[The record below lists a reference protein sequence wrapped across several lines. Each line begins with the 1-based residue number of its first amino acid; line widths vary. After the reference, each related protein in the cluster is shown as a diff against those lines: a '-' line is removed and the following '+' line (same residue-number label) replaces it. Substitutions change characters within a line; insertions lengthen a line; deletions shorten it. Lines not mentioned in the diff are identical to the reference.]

1 MIPLPEISVN
11 EIEVFFVEQKISEQH
26 FLIIFM
32 AFYQRVD
39 GQLSAYAVWA
49 LITFIRNFGA
59 ESTSLP
65 LAQLT
70 KATGIQTKKLRVVL
84 NELEQHGILK
94 IDFPETGKRARVRHL
109 QLNLAYISDDLIMSV
124 YSLDNIIK
132 RMSRKFPLLKFIE
145 LLFMKSAEIKISN
158 LPKKTETD
166 CNLDYRSYLVLLRLI
181 YGADSFGIVV
191 GCGIGE
197 IERATGLNKQSI
209 YRAIQQLKQFGFIR
223 CQANGAIRNSFI
235 QTESPIYALN
245 LSHKFWGDAA
255 IYGKFYILK
264 YPQPHVFEVQ
274 KVASIFTMLNP
285 KSDLLSNTKSE
296 DSDVGLKVLNCKNY
310 YLLHDPLC
318 WMKPFIL
325 RSRDA
330 VGYAN
335 YVLLQQQEIMKLYDH
350 YVELKRLHPENPLS
364 ATFYLKPHENILK
377 DEAVLGHLA
386 SIQHTKLSGM
396 NNRLG
401 LFQSLLEQWCCQIY
415 SQNKSLFKM
424 LKEASPVVIDD
435 ESFERLGCTDFL
447 YPYSLQAT
455 QVKTIKEDMTLKN
468 ESDKIESM
476 ITFKL
481 NAEQSRIHQFLM
493 ALMDLIAYNQI
504 YFFQQCMRK
513 HSDIDQKLSA
523 TKSSLGRV
531 LVNATEIVTPFRILP
546 RSFIQN
552 TYSCCFVPD
561 QHAEANR
568 YFLSELAFQEPFQDG
583 TRFDFPTQQ
592 ITETSPTLA
601 ELKDYGLLHHHCLS
615 LFE

>member
-1 MIPLPEISVN
+1 MQVN
-11 EIEVFFVEQKISEQH
+11 EVEVFVVEQKISEQH
-26 FLIIFM
+26 FLTLFM

-39 GQLSAYAVWA
+39 GQLSAYAFWA
-49 LITFIRNFGA
+49 LITFIRNFGVG
-59 ESTSLP
+59 STSLP
-65 LAQLT
+65 LGELS
-70 KATGIQTKKLRVVL
+70 KVIGIQVKKLRGVL
-84 NELEQHGILK
+84 NELEQQGILK
-94 IDFPETGKRARVRHL
+94 IDFPETGQRSRVRHL
-109 QLNLAYISDDLIMSV
+109 KLNLTYIR
-124 YSLDNIIK
+124 LDSATSIEWLENSNK
-132 RMSRKFPLLKFIE
+132 RMVRQIPLLKLIQTLFI
-145 LLFMKSAEIKISN
+145 KSDGISISNSPIKI
-158 LPKKTETD
+158 EID
-166 CNLDYRSYLVLLRLI
+166 CYLDYRSYLVLLRLL
-181 YGADSFGIVV
+181 YSADSFGIVI

-197 IERATGLNKQSI
+197 IEQATGLKKQSI
-209 YRAIQQLKQFGFIR
+209 YRAIQQLKEMGFIR
-223 CQANGAIRNSFI
+223 SQADGAIRNSFI

-245 LSHKFWGDAA
+245 LSHQFWEDAA

-274 KVASIFTMLNP
+274 KVASIFT
-285 KSDLLSNTKSE
+285 LLDQKTGLFLTNE
-296 DSDVGLKVLNCKNY
+296 NENLEVGFKLLKHIDHYLMRDPVCWMQP
-310 YLLHDPLC
+310 LLHE
-318 WMKPFIL
+318 KNNHFN
-325 RSRDA
+325 A
-330 VGYAN
+330 VQSAE
-335 YVLLQQQEIMKLYDH
+335 VMKLFDH
-350 YVELKRLHPENPLS
+350 YLELKKLHPENPLS
-364 ATFYLKPHENILK
+364 AAFYLKPHENILK
-377 DEAVLGHLA
+377 DGVALDSVECTQP
-386 SIQHTKLSGM
+386 IKLSGM
-396 NNRLG
+396 LNRLG

-424 LKEASPVVIDD
+424 LRDANPVVIDE

-455 QVKTIKEDMTLKN
+455 QINRIGEDLTQKN
-468 ESDKIESM
+468 ESDKNKSV
-476 ITFKL
+476 TFRLKV
-481 NAEQSRIHQFLM
+481 EQSRVHQFLM

-504 YFFQQCMRK
+504 YFFQQCMRR

-531 LVNATEIVTPFRILP
+531 LVNSTEIVTPFRILP

-561 QHAEANR
+561 QHAETNR

>member
-1 MIPLPEISVN
+1 MSI
-11 EIEVFFVEQKISEQH
+11 QDSEQR
-26 FLIIFM
+26 FLALFM
-32 AFYQRVD
+32 AFYQRVE
-39 GQLSAYAVWA
+39 GQISAYAFWA
-49 LITFIRNFGA
+49 LITFIRNFGVG
-59 ESTSLP
+59 STSLP
-65 LAQLT
+65 LGELS
-70 KATGIQTKKLRVVL
+70 KVIGIQVKKLRGVL
-84 NELEQHGILK
+84 NELEQQEILK
-94 IDFPETGKRARVRHL
+94 IDFPETGKRSRVRHL
-109 QLNLAYISDDLIMSV
+109 QLNLTYIR
-124 YSLDNIIK
+124 LDSATSIEWLENSNK
-132 RMSRKFPLLKFIE
+132 RMVRQIPLLKLIQT
-145 LLFMKSAEIKISN
+145 LLIKSDGISINN
-158 LPKKTETD
+158 LPKKIEID
-166 CNLDYRSYLVLLRLI
+166 CYLDYRSYLVLLRLL
-181 YGADSFGIVV
+181 YGADSFGVV
-191 GCGIGE
+191 IGCGIGE
-197 IERATGLNKQSI
+197 IERATGLSKQSI
-209 YRAIQQLKQFGFIR
+209 YRAIQQLKKNGFIR
-223 CQANGAIRNSFI
+223 CQADGAIRNSFI

-245 LSHKFWGDAA
+245 LSHRFWGDAA

-264 YPQPHVFEVQ
+264 YPQPHAFEVQ
-274 KVASIFTMLNP
+274 KVASIFTVLDQ
-285 KSDLLSNTKSE
+285 KSDLLLNDGKDNSKT
-296 DSDVGLKVLNCKNY
+296 GLEVLKYKNN

-318 WMKPFIL
+318 WMKPIL
-325 RSRDA
+325 YKKNNDFDVIQRA
-330 VGYAN
+330 EV
-335 YVLLQQQEIMKLYDH
+335 MKFFDH
-350 YVELKRLHPENPLS
+350 YLELKQLRPENPLS
-364 ATFYLKPHENILK
+364 TTFNLKPHENILK
-377 DEAVLGHLA
+377 DEAVLDHLA

-415 SQNKSLFKM
+415 CQNKSLFKM
-424 LKEASPVVIDD
+424 LKEANPVVIDD

-455 QVKTIKEDMTLKN
+455 QIKTIKEDMTLKN

-523 TKSSLGRV
+523 TKSSLGRA

-568 YFLSELAFQEPFQDG
+568 YVLSELAFQEPFQDG
-583 TRFDFPTQQ
+583 ARFDFPTQQ
-592 ITETSPTLA
+592 ITDISPTLA
-601 ELKDYGLLHHHCLS
+601 ELKNYGLLHQHCLS

>member
-1 MIPLPEISVN
+1 MSI
-11 EIEVFFVEQKISEQH
+11 QDSEQR
-26 FLIIFM
+26 FLALFM
-32 AFYQRVD
+32 AFYQRVE
-39 GQLSAYAVWA
+39 GQISAYAFWA
-49 LITFIRNFGA
+49 LITFIRNFGVG
-59 ESTSLP
+59 STSLP
-65 LAQLT
+65 LGELS
-70 KATGIQTKKLRVVL
+70 KVIGIQVKKLRGVL
-84 NELEQHGILK
+84 NELEQQEILK
-94 IDFPETGKRARVRHL
+94 IDFPETGKRSRVRHL
-109 QLNLAYISDDLIMSV
+109 QLNLTYIR
-124 YSLDNIIK
+124 LDSATSIEWLENSNK
-132 RMSRKFPLLKFIE
+132 RMVRLIPLLKLIQT
-145 LLFMKSAEIKISN
+145 LLIKSDGISINN
-158 LPKKTETD
+158 LPKKIEID
-166 CNLDYRSYLVLLRLI
+166 CYLDYRSYLVLLRLL
-181 YGADSFGIVV
+181 YGADSFGIVI

-197 IERATGLNKQSI
+197 IERATGLSKQSI
-209 YRAIQQLKQFGFIR
+209 YRAIQQLKKNGFIR
-223 CQANGAIRNSFI
+223 CQADGAIRNSFI

-245 LSHKFWGDAA
+245 LSHRFWGDAA

-264 YPQPHVFEVQ
+264 YPQPHAFEVQ
-274 KVASIFTMLNP
+274 KVASIFTVLDQ
-285 KSDLLSNTKSE
+285 KSDLLLNDGKDNSKT
-296 DSDVGLKVLNCKNY
+296 GLEVLKYKNN

-318 WMKPFIL
+318 WMKPIL
-325 RSRDA
+325 YKKNNDFDVIQRA
-330 VGYAN
+330 EV
-335 YVLLQQQEIMKLYDH
+335 MKFFDH
-350 YVELKRLHPENPLS
+350 YLELKQLRPENPLS
-364 ATFYLKPHENILK
+364 TTFNLKPHENILK
-377 DEAVLGHLA
+377 DEAVLDHLA

-415 SQNKSLFKM
+415 CQNKSLFKM
-424 LKEASPVVIDD
+424 LKEANPVVIDD

-455 QVKTIKEDMTLKN
+455 QIKTIKEDMTLKN

-523 TKSSLGRV
+523 TKSSLGRA

-568 YFLSELAFQEPFQDG
+568 YVLSELAFQEPFQDG
-583 TRFDFPTQQ
+583 ARFDFPTQQ
-592 ITETSPTLA
+592 ITDISPTLA
-601 ELKDYGLLHHHCLS
+601 ELKNYGLLHQHCLS

>member
-1 MIPLPEISVN
+1 MGIFSMSI
-11 EIEVFFVEQKISEQH
+11 QDSEQR
-26 FLIIFM
+26 FLALFM
-32 AFYQRVD
+32 AFYQRVE
-39 GQLSAYAVWA
+39 GQISAYAFWA
-49 LITFIRNFGA
+49 LITFIRNFGVG
-59 ESTSLP
+59 STSLP
-65 LAQLT
+65 LGELS
-70 KATGIQTKKLRVVL
+70 KVIGIQVKKLRGVL
-84 NELEQHGILK
+84 NELEQQEILK
-94 IDFPETGKRARVRHL
+94 IDFPETGKRSRVRHL
-109 QLNLAYISDDLIMSV
+109 QLNLTYIR
-124 YSLDNIIK
+124 LDSATSIEWLENSNK
-132 RMSRKFPLLKFIE
+132 RMVRLIPLLKLIQT
-145 LLFMKSAEIKISN
+145 LLIKSDGISINN
-158 LPKKTETD
+158 LPKKIEID
-166 CNLDYRSYLVLLRLI
+166 CYLDYRSYLVLLRLL
-181 YGADSFGIVV
+181 YGADSFGIVI

-197 IERATGLNKQSI
+197 IERATGLSKQSI
-209 YRAIQQLKQFGFIR
+209 YRAIQQLKKNGFIR
-223 CQANGAIRNSFI
+223 CQADGAIRNSFI

-245 LSHKFWGDAA
+245 LSHRFWGDAA

-274 KVASIFTMLNP
+274 KVASIFTVLDQ
-285 KSDLLSNTKSE
+285 KSDLLLNDGKDNSKT
-296 DSDVGLKVLNCKNY
+296 GLEVLKYKNN

-318 WMKPFIL
+318 WMKSIL
-325 RSRDA
+325 YKKNNDFDVIQRA
-330 VGYAN
+330 EV
-335 YVLLQQQEIMKLYDH
+335 MKFFDH
-350 YVELKRLHPENPLS
+350 YLELKQLRPENPLS
-364 ATFYLKPHENILK
+364 TTFNLKPHENILK
-377 DEAVLGHLA
+377 DEAVLDHLA

-415 SQNKSLFKM
+415 CQNKSLFKM
-424 LKEASPVVIDD
+424 LKEANPVVIDD
-435 ESFERLGCTDFL
+435 ESFERLECTDFL

-455 QVKTIKEDMTLKN
+455 QIKTIKEDMTLKN

-523 TKSSLGRV
+523 TKSSLGRA

-568 YFLSELAFQEPFQDG
+568 YVLSELAFQEPFQDG
-583 TRFDFPTQQ
+583 ARFDFPTQQ
-592 ITETSPTLA
+592 ITDISPTLA
-601 ELKDYGLLHHHCLS
+601 ELKNYGLLHQHCLS

>member
-1 MIPLPEISVN
+1 MII
-11 EIEVFFVEQKISEQH
+11 QDSEQR
-26 FLIIFM
+26 FLALFM
-32 AFYQRVD
+32 AFYQRVE
-39 GQLSAYAVWA
+39 GQISAYAFWA
-49 LITFIRNFGA
+49 LITFIRNFGVG
-59 ESTSLP
+59 STSLP
-65 LAQLT
+65 LGELS
-70 KATGIQTKKLRVVL
+70 KVIGIQVKKLRGVL
-84 NELEQHGILK
+84 NELEQQEILK
-94 IDFPETGKRARVRHL
+94 IDFPETGKRSRVRHL
-109 QLNLAYISDDLIMSV
+109 QLNLTYIR
-124 YSLDNIIK
+124 LDSATSIEWLENSNK
-132 RMSRKFPLLKFIE
+132 RMVRLIPLLKLIQT
-145 LLFMKSAEIKISN
+145 LLIKSDGISINN
-158 LPKKTETD
+158 LPKKIEID
-166 CNLDYRSYLVLLRLI
+166 CYLDYRSYLVLLRLL
-181 YGADSFGIVV
+181 YGADSFGIVI

-197 IERATGLNKQSI
+197 IERATGLSKQSI
-209 YRAIQQLKQFGFIR
+209 YRAIQQLKKNGFIR
-223 CQANGAIRNSFI
+223 CQADGAIRNSFI
-235 QTESPIYALN
+235 QTKFPIYALN
-245 LSHKFWGDAA
+245 LSHRFWGDAA

-274 KVASIFTMLNP
+274 KVASIFTVLDQ
-285 KSDLLSNTKSE
+285 KSDLLLNDGKDNSKT
-296 DSDVGLKVLNCKNY
+296 GLEVLKYKNN

-318 WMKPFIL
+318 WMKPIL
-325 RSRDA
+325 YKKNNDFDVIQRA
-330 VGYAN
+330 EV
-335 YVLLQQQEIMKLYDH
+335 MKFFDH
-350 YVELKRLHPENPLS
+350 YLELKQLRPENPLS
-364 ATFYLKPHENILK
+364 ATFYLKLHENILK

-424 LKEASPVVIDD
+424 LKEANPVVIDD

-455 QVKTIKEDMTLKN
+455 QIKTIKEDMTLKN

-523 TKSSLGRV
+523 TKSSLERV

-561 QHAEANR
+561 QHAETNR

>member
-1 MIPLPEISVN
+1 MII
-11 EIEVFFVEQKISEQH
+11 QDSEQR
-26 FLIIFM
+26 FLALFM
-32 AFYQRVD
+32 AFYQRVE
-39 GQLSAYAVWA
+39 GQISAYAFWA
-49 LITFIRNFGA
+49 LITFIRNFGVG
-59 ESTSLP
+59 STSLP
-65 LAQLT
+65 LGELS
-70 KATGIQTKKLRVVL
+70 KVIGIQVKKLRGVL
-84 NELEQHGILK
+84 NELEQQEILK
-94 IDFPETGKRARVRHL
+94 IDFPETGKRSRVRHL
-109 QLNLAYISDDLIMSV
+109 QLNLTYIR
-124 YSLDNIIK
+124 LDSATSIEWLENSNK
-132 RMSRKFPLLKFIE
+132 RMVRLIPLLKLIQT
-145 LLFMKSAEIKISN
+145 LLIKSDGISINN
-158 LPKKTETD
+158 LPKKIEID
-166 CNLDYRSYLVLLRLI
+166 CYLDYRSYLVLLRLL
-181 YGADSFGIVV
+181 YGADSFGIVI

-197 IERATGLNKQSI
+197 IERATGLSKQSI
-209 YRAIQQLKQFGFIR
+209 YRAIQQLKKNGFIR
-223 CQANGAIRNSFI
+223 CQADGAIRNSFI
-235 QTESPIYALN
+235 QTKFPIYALN
-245 LSHKFWGDAA
+245 LSHRFWGDAA

-274 KVASIFTMLNP
+274 KVASIFTVLDQ
-285 KSDLLSNTKSE
+285 KSDLLLNDGKDNSKT
-296 DSDVGLKVLNCKNY
+296 GLEVLKYKNN

-318 WMKPFIL
+318 WMKPIL
-325 RSRDA
+325 YKKNNDFDVIQRA
-330 VGYAN
+330 EV
-335 YVLLQQQEIMKLYDH
+335 MKFFDH
-350 YVELKRLHPENPLS
+350 YLELKQLRPENPLS
-364 ATFYLKPHENILK
+364 ATFYLKPHEYILK

-424 LKEASPVVIDD
+424 LKEANPVVIDA

-455 QVKTIKEDMTLKN
+455 QIKTIKEDMTLKN

-523 TKSSLGRV
+523 TKSSLERV

-561 QHAEANR
+561 QHAETNR

>member
-1 MIPLPEISVN
+1 MSI
-11 EIEVFFVEQKISEQH
+11 QDSEQR
-26 FLIIFM
+26 FLALFM
-32 AFYQRVD
+32 AFYQRVE
-39 GQLSAYAVWA
+39 GQISAYAFWA
-49 LITFIRNFGA
+49 LITFIRNFGVG
-59 ESTSLP
+59 STSLP
-65 LAQLT
+65 LGELS
-70 KATGIQTKKLRVVL
+70 KVIGIQVKKLRGVL
-84 NELEQHGILK
+84 NELEQQEILK
-94 IDFPETGKRARVRHL
+94 IDFPETGKRSRVRHL
-109 QLNLAYISDDLIMSV
+109 QLNLTYIR
-124 YSLDNIIK
+124 LDSATSIEWLENSNK
-132 RMSRKFPLLKFIE
+132 RMVRLIPLLKLIQT
-145 LLFMKSAEIKISN
+145 LLIKSDGISINN
-158 LPKKTETD
+158 LPKKIEID
-166 CNLDYRSYLVLLRLI
+166 CYLDYRSYLVLLRLL
-181 YGADSFGIVV
+181 YGADSFGIVI

-197 IERATGLNKQSI
+197 IERATGLSKQSI
-209 YRAIQQLKQFGFIR
+209 YRAIQQLKKNGFIR
-223 CQANGAIRNSFI
+223 CQADGAIRNSFI

-245 LSHKFWGDAA
+245 LSHRFWGDAA

-264 YPQPHVFEVQ
+264 YPQPHAFEVQ
-274 KVASIFTMLNP
+274 KVASIFTVLDQ
-285 KSDLLSNTKSE
+285 KSDLLLNDGKDNSKT
-296 DSDVGLKVLNCKNY
+296 GLEVLKYKNN

-318 WMKPFIL
+318 WMKPTLYKKNNDFDVIQ
-325 RSRDA
+325 RA
-330 VGYAN
+330 EV
-335 YVLLQQQEIMKLYDH
+335 MKFFDH
-350 YVELKRLHPENPLS
+350 YLELKQLRPENPLS
-364 ATFYLKPHENILK
+364 TTFNLKPHENILK
-377 DEAVLGHLA
+377 DEAVLDHLA

-415 SQNKSLFKM
+415 CQNKSLFKM
-424 LKEASPVVIDD
+424 LKEANPVVIDD

-455 QVKTIKEDMTLKN
+455 QIKTIKEDMTLKN

-523 TKSSLGRV
+523 TKSSLGRA

-568 YFLSELAFQEPFQDG
+568 YVLSELAFQEPFQDG
-583 TRFDFPTQQ
+583 ARFDFPTQQ
-592 ITETSPTLA
+592 ITDISPTLA
-601 ELKDYGLLHHHCLS
+601 ELKNYGLLHQHCLS

>member
-1 MIPLPEISVN
+1 MII
-11 EIEVFFVEQKISEQH
+11 QDSEQR
-26 FLIIFM
+26 FLALFM
-32 AFYQRVD
+32 AFYQRVE
-39 GQLSAYAVWA
+39 GQISAYAFWA
-49 LITFIRNFGA
+49 LITFIRNFGVG
-59 ESTSLP
+59 STSLP
-65 LAQLT
+65 LGELS
-70 KATGIQTKKLRVVL
+70 KVIGIQVKKLRGVL
-84 NELEQHGILK
+84 NELEQQEILK
-94 IDFPETGKRARVRHL
+94 IDFPETGKRSRVRHL
-109 QLNLAYISDDLIMSV
+109 QLNLTYIR
-124 YSLDNIIK
+124 LDSATSIEWLENSNK
-132 RMSRKFPLLKFIE
+132 RMVRLIPLLKLIQT
-145 LLFMKSAEIKISN
+145 LLIKSDGISINN
-158 LPKKTETD
+158 LPKKIEID
-166 CNLDYRSYLVLLRLI
+166 CYLDYRSYLVLLRLL
-181 YGADSFGIVV
+181 YGADSFGIVI

-197 IERATGLNKQSI
+197 IERATGLSKQSI
-209 YRAIQQLKQFGFIR
+209 YRAIQQLKKNGFIR
-223 CQANGAIRNSFI
+223 CQADGAIRNSFI

-245 LSHKFWGDAA
+245 LSHRFWGDAA

-274 KVASIFTMLNP
+274 KVASIFTVLDQ
-285 KSDLLSNTKSE
+285 KSDLLLNDGKDNSKT
-296 DSDVGLKVLNCKNY
+296 GLEVLKYKNN

-318 WMKPFIL
+318 WMKPIL
-325 RSRDA
+325 YKKNNDFDVIQRA
-330 VGYAN
+330 EV
-335 YVLLQQQEIMKLYDH
+335 MKFFDH
-350 YVELKRLHPENPLS
+350 YLELKQLRPENPLS
-364 ATFYLKPHENILK
+364 TTFNLKPHENILK
-377 DEAVLGHLA
+377 DEAVLDHLA

-415 SQNKSLFKM
+415 CQNKSLFKM
-424 LKEASPVVIDD
+424 LKEANPVVIDD

-455 QVKTIKEDMTLKN
+455 QIKTIKEDMTLKN

-523 TKSSLGRV
+523 TKSSLGRA

-568 YFLSELAFQEPFQDG
+568 YVLSELAFQEPFQDG

-601 ELKDYGLLHHHCLS
+601 ELKNYGLLYQHCLS

>member
-1 MIPLPEISVN
+1 MSI
-11 EIEVFFVEQKISEQH
+11 QDSEQR
-26 FLIIFM
+26 FLALFM
-32 AFYQRVD
+32 AFYQRVE
-39 GQLSAYAVWA
+39 GQISAYAFWA
-49 LITFIRNFGA
+49 LITFIRNFGVG
-59 ESTSLP
+59 STSLP
-65 LAQLT
+65 LGELS
-70 KATGIQTKKLRVVL
+70 KVIGIQVKKLRGVL
-84 NELEQHGILK
+84 NELEQQEILK
-94 IDFPETGKRARVRHL
+94 IDFPETGKRSRVRHL
-109 QLNLAYISDDLIMSV
+109 QLNLTYIR
-124 YSLDNIIK
+124 LDSATSIEWLENSNK
-132 RMSRKFPLLKFIE
+132 RMVRLIPLLKLIQT
-145 LLFMKSAEIKISN
+145 LLIKSDGISINN
-158 LPKKTETD
+158 LPKKIEID
-166 CNLDYRSYLVLLRLI
+166 CYLDYRSYLVLLRLL
-181 YGADSFGIVV
+181 YGADSFGIVI

-197 IERATGLNKQSI
+197 IERATGLSKQSI
-209 YRAIQQLKQFGFIR
+209 YRAIQQLKKNGFIR
-223 CQANGAIRNSFI
+223 CQADGAIRNSFI

-245 LSHKFWGDAA
+245 LSHRFWGDAA

-274 KVASIFTMLNP
+274 KVASIFTVLDQ
-285 KSDLLSNTKSE
+285 KSDLLLNDGKDNSKT
-296 DSDVGLKVLNCKNY
+296 GLEVLKYKNN

-318 WMKPFIL
+318 WMKPIL
-325 RSRDA
+325 YKKNNDFDVIQRA
-330 VGYAN
+330 EV
-335 YVLLQQQEIMKLYDH
+335 MKFFDH
-350 YVELKRLHPENPLS
+350 YLELKQLRPENPLS
-364 ATFYLKPHENILK
+364 TTFNLKPHENILK
-377 DEAVLGHLA
+377 DEAVLDHLA

-415 SQNKSLFKM
+415 CQNKSLFKM
-424 LKEASPVVIDD
+424 LKEANPVVIDD

-455 QVKTIKEDMTLKN
+455 QIKTIKEDMTLKN

-523 TKSSLGRV
+523 TKSSLERV

-568 YFLSELAFQEPFQDG
+568 YVLSELAFQEPFQDG

-592 ITETSPTLA
+592 ITEISPTLA

>member
-1 MIPLPEISVN
+1 MII
-11 EIEVFFVEQKISEQH
+11 QDSEQR
-26 FLIIFM
+26 FLALFM
-32 AFYQRVD
+32 AFYQRVE
-39 GQLSAYAVWA
+39 GQISAYAFWA
-49 LITFIRNFGA
+49 LITFIRNFGVG
-59 ESTSLP
+59 STSLP
-65 LAQLT
+65 LGELS
-70 KATGIQTKKLRVVL
+70 KVIGIQVKKLRGVL
-84 NELEQHGILK
+84 NELEQQEILK
-94 IDFPETGKRARVRHL
+94 IDFPETGKRSRVRHL
-109 QLNLAYISDDLIMSV
+109 QLNLTYIR
-124 YSLDNIIK
+124 LDSATSIEWLENSNK
-132 RMSRKFPLLKFIE
+132 RMVRLIPLLKLIQT
-145 LLFMKSAEIKISN
+145 LLIKSDGISINN
-158 LPKKTETD
+158 LPKKIEID
-166 CNLDYRSYLVLLRLI
+166 CYLDYRSYLVLLRLL
-181 YGADSFGIVV
+181 YGADSFGIVI

-197 IERATGLNKQSI
+197 IERATGLSKQSI
-209 YRAIQQLKQFGFIR
+209 YRAIQQLKKNGFIR
-223 CQANGAIRNSFI
+223 CQADGAIRNSFI
-235 QTESPIYALN
+235 QTKFPIYALN
-245 LSHKFWGDAA
+245 LSHRFWGDAA

-274 KVASIFTMLNP
+274 KVASIFTVLDQ
-285 KSDLLSNTKSE
+285 KSDLLLNDGKDNSKT
-296 DSDVGLKVLNCKNY
+296 GLEVLKYKNN

-318 WMKPFIL
+318 WMKPIL
-325 RSRDA
+325 YKKNNDFDVIQRA
-330 VGYAN
+330 EV
-335 YVLLQQQEIMKLYDH
+335 MKFFDH
-350 YVELKRLHPENPLS
+350 YLELKQLRPENPLS
-364 ATFYLKPHENILK
+364 ATFYLKPHEYILK

-424 LKEASPVVIDD
+424 LKEANPVVIDD

-455 QVKTIKEDMTLKN
+455 QIKTIKEDMTLKN

-523 TKSSLGRV
+523 TKSSLERV

-561 QHAEANR
+561 QHAETNR

>member
-1 MIPLPEISVN
+1 MGIFSMSI
-11 EIEVFFVEQKISEQH
+11 QDSEQR
-26 FLIIFM
+26 FLALFM
-32 AFYQRVD
+32 AFYQRVE
-39 GQLSAYAVWA
+39 GQISAYAFWA
-49 LITFIRNFGA
+49 LITFIRNFGVG
-59 ESTSLP
+59 STSLP
-65 LAQLT
+65 LGELS
-70 KATGIQTKKLRVVL
+70 KVIGIQVKKLRGVL
-84 NELEQHGILK
+84 NELEQQEILK
-94 IDFPETGKRARVRHL
+94 IDFPETGKRSRVRHL
-109 QLNLAYISDDLIMSV
+109 QLNLTYIR
-124 YSLDNIIK
+124 LDSATSIEWLENSNK
-132 RMSRKFPLLKFIE
+132 RMVRLIPLLKLIQT
-145 LLFMKSAEIKISN
+145 LLIKSDGISINN
-158 LPKKTETD
+158 LPKKIEID
-166 CNLDYRSYLVLLRLI
+166 CYLDYRSYLVLLRLL
-181 YGADSFGIVV
+181 YGADSFGIVI

-197 IERATGLNKQSI
+197 IERATGLSKQSI
-209 YRAIQQLKQFGFIR
+209 YRAIQQLKKNGFIR
-223 CQANGAIRNSFI
+223 CQADGAIRNSFI

-245 LSHKFWGDAA
+245 LSHRFWGDAA

-264 YPQPHVFEVQ
+264 YPQPHAFEVQ
-274 KVASIFTMLNP
+274 KVASIFTVLDQ
-285 KSDLLSNTKSE
+285 KSDLLLNDGKDNSKT
-296 DSDVGLKVLNCKNY
+296 GLEVLKYKNN

-318 WMKPFIL
+318 WMKPIL
-325 RSRDA
+325 YKKNNDFDVIQRA
-330 VGYAN
+330 EV
-335 YVLLQQQEIMKLYDH
+335 MKFFDH
-350 YVELKRLHPENPLS
+350 YLELKQLRPENPLS
-364 ATFYLKPHENILK
+364 TTFNLKPHENILK
-377 DEAVLGHLA
+377 DEAVLDHLA

-415 SQNKSLFKM
+415 CQNKSLFKM
-424 LKEASPVVIDD
+424 LKEANPVVIDD

-455 QVKTIKEDMTLKN
+455 QIKTIKEDMTLKN

-523 TKSSLGRV
+523 TKSSLGRA

-568 YFLSELAFQEPFQDG
+568 YVLSELAFQEPFQDG
-583 TRFDFPTQQ
+583 ARFDFPTQQ
-592 ITETSPTLA
+592 ITDISPTLA
-601 ELKDYGLLHHHCLS
+601 ELKNYGLLHQHCLS

>member
-1 MIPLPEISVN
+1 MIPLPEMSVN

-166 CNLDYRSYLVLLRLI
+166 CNLNYRSYLVLLRLI

-296 DSDVGLKVLNCKNY
+296 DSDVGFKLLKHIDSYLMRDPVCWMQP
-310 YLLHDPLC
+310 LLHE
-318 WMKPFIL
+318 KNNHFN
-325 RSRDA
+325 A
-330 VGYAN
+330 VQSAE
-335 YVLLQQQEIMKLYDH
+335 VMKLFDH
-350 YVELKRLHPENPLS
+350 YLELKKLHPENPLS
-364 ATFYLKPHENILK
+364 AAFYLKPHENILK
-377 DEAVLGHLA
+377 DEVALDSVECTQP
-386 SIQHTKLSGM
+386 IKLSGM
-396 NNRLG
+396 LNRLG

-415 SQNKSLFKM
+415 SQNKTLFKM
-424 LKEASPVVIDD
+424 LRDANPVVIDE

-455 QVKTIKEDMTLKN
+455 QINRIREAITQKN
-468 ESDKIESM
+468 ESDKNKS
-476 ITFKL
+476 ITFRLKV
-481 NAEQSRIHQFLM
+481 EQSRVHQFLM

-504 YFFQQCMRK
+504 YFFQQCIRK
-513 HSDIDQKLSA
+513 HSDIDDKRKA
-523 TKSSLGRV
+523 AKTGLGRAFAEAGEV
-531 LVNATEIVTPFRILP
+531 VMPFRILP

-561 QHAEANR
+561 QHAKSDE
-568 YFLSELAFQEPFQDG
+568 YFLCELEFQKPLQDG
-583 TRFDFPTQQ
+583 APFDFPVQHM
-592 ITETSPTLA
+592 TEISPTLE
-601 ELKDYGLLHHHCLS
+601 ELKDYGLLHHRCLS
-615 LFE
+615 LFKQQL

>member
-1 MIPLPEISVN
+1 MII
-11 EIEVFFVEQKISEQH
+11 QDSEQR
-26 FLIIFM
+26 FLALFM
-32 AFYQRVD
+32 AFYQRVE
-39 GQLSAYAVWA
+39 GQISAYAFWA
-49 LITFIRNFGA
+49 LITFIRNFGVG
-59 ESTSLP
+59 STSLP
-65 LAQLT
+65 LGELS
-70 KATGIQTKKLRVVL
+70 KVIGIQVKKLRGVL
-84 NELEQHGILK
+84 NELEQQEILK
-94 IDFPETGKRARVRHL
+94 IDFPETGKRSRVRHL
-109 QLNLAYISDDLIMSV
+109 QLNLTYIR
-124 YSLDNIIK
+124 LDSATSIEWLENSNK
-132 RMSRKFPLLKFIE
+132 RMVRLIPLLKLIQT
-145 LLFMKSAEIKISN
+145 LLIKSDGISINN
-158 LPKKTETD
+158 LPKKIEID
-166 CNLDYRSYLVLLRLI
+166 CYLDYRSYLVLLRLL
-181 YGADSFGIVV
+181 YGADSFGIVI

-197 IERATGLNKQSI
+197 IERATGLSKQSI
-209 YRAIQQLKQFGFIR
+209 YRAIQQLKKNGFIR
-223 CQANGAIRNSFI
+223 CQADGAIRNSFI
-235 QTESPIYALN
+235 QTKFPIYALN
-245 LSHKFWGDAA
+245 LSHRFWGDAA
-255 IYGKFYILK
+255 IFGKFYILK

-274 KVASIFTMLNP
+274 KVASIFTVLDQ
-285 KSDLLSNTKSE
+285 KSDLLLNDGKDNSKT
-296 DSDVGLKVLNCKNY
+296 GLEVLKYKNN

-318 WMKPFIL
+318 WMKPIL
-325 RSRDA
+325 YKKNNDFDVIQRA
-330 VGYAN
+330 EV
-335 YVLLQQQEIMKLYDH
+335 MKFFDH
-350 YVELKRLHPENPLS
+350 YLELKQLRPENPLS

-424 LKEASPVVIDD
+424 LKEANPVVIDD

-455 QVKTIKEDMTLKN
+455 QIKTIKDDMTLKN

-523 TKSSLGRV
+523 TKSSLERV

-561 QHAEANR
+561 QHAETNR

>member
-1 MIPLPEISVN
+1 MGIFSMII
-11 EIEVFFVEQKISEQH
+11 QDSEQR
-26 FLIIFM
+26 FLALFM
-32 AFYQRVD
+32 AFYQRVE
-39 GQLSAYAVWA
+39 GQISAYAFWA
-49 LITFIRNFGA
+49 LITFIRNFGVG
-59 ESTSLP
+59 STSLP
-65 LAQLT
+65 LGELS
-70 KATGIQTKKLRVVL
+70 KVIGIQVKKLRGVL
-84 NELEQHGILK
+84 NELEQQGILK
-94 IDFPETGKRARVRHL
+94 IDFPETGKRSRVRHL
-109 QLNLAYISDDLIMSV
+109 QLNLTYIR
-124 YSLDNIIK
+124 LDSATSIEWLENSNK
-132 RMSRKFPLLKFIE
+132 RMVRLIPLLKLIQT
-145 LLFMKSAEIKISN
+145 LLIKSDGISINN
-158 LPKKTETD
+158 LPKKIEID
-166 CNLDYRSYLVLLRLI
+166 CYLDYRSYLVLLRLL
-181 YGADSFGIVV
+181 YGADSFGIVI

-197 IERATGLNKQSI
+197 IERATGLSKQSI
-209 YRAIQQLKQFGFIR
+209 YRAIQQLKKNGFIR
-223 CQANGAIRNSFI
+223 CQADGAIRNSFI

-245 LSHKFWGDAA
+245 LSHRFWGDAA

-274 KVASIFTMLNP
+274 KVASIFTVLDQ
-285 KSDLLSNTKSE
+285 KSDLLLNDGKDNSKT
-296 DSDVGLKVLNCKNY
+296 GLEVLKYKNN

-318 WMKPFIL
+318 WMKPIL
-325 RSRDA
+325 YKKNNDFDVIQRA
-330 VGYAN
+330 EV
-335 YVLLQQQEIMKLYDH
+335 MKFFDH
-350 YVELKRLHPENPLS
+350 YLELKQLRPENPLS
-364 ATFYLKPHENILK
+364 TTFNLKPHENILK

-415 SQNKSLFKM
+415 CQNKSLFKM
-424 LKEASPVVIDD
+424 LKEANPVVIDD

-455 QVKTIKEDMTLKN
+455 QIKTIKEDMTLKN

-561 QHAEANR
+561 QHANANR

>member
-1 MIPLPEISVN
+1 MGIFSMSI
-11 EIEVFFVEQKISEQH
+11 QDSEQR
-26 FLIIFM
+26 FLALFM
-32 AFYQRVD
+32 AFYQRVE
-39 GQLSAYAVWA
+39 GQISAYAFWA
-49 LITFIRNFGA
+49 LITFIRNFGVG
-59 ESTSLP
+59 STSLP
-65 LAQLT
+65 LGELS
-70 KATGIQTKKLRVVL
+70 KVIGIQVKKLRGVL
-84 NELEQHGILK
+84 NELEQQEILK
-94 IDFPETGKRARVRHL
+94 IDFPETGKRSRVRHL
-109 QLNLAYISDDLIMSV
+109 QLNLTYIR
-124 YSLDNIIK
+124 LDSATSIEWLENSNK
-132 RMSRKFPLLKFIE
+132 RMVRLIPLLKLIQT
-145 LLFMKSAEIKISN
+145 LLIKSDGISINN
-158 LPKKTETD
+158 LPKKIEID
-166 CNLDYRSYLVLLRLI
+166 CYLDYRSYLVLLRLL
-181 YGADSFGIVV
+181 YGADSFGIVI

-197 IERATGLNKQSI
+197 IERATGLSKQSI
-209 YRAIQQLKQFGFIR
+209 YRAIQQLKKNGFIR
-223 CQANGAIRNSFI
+223 CQADGAIRNSFI

-245 LSHKFWGDAA
+245 LSHRFWGDAA

-274 KVASIFTMLNP
+274 KVASIFTVLDQ
-285 KSDLLSNTKSE
+285 KSDLLLNDGKDNSKT
-296 DSDVGLKVLNCKNY
+296 GLEVLKYKNN

-318 WMKPFIL
+318 WMKPIL
-325 RSRDA
+325 YKKNNDFDVIQRA
-330 VGYAN
+330 EV
-335 YVLLQQQEIMKLYDH
+335 MKFFDH
-350 YVELKRLHPENPLS
+350 YLELKQLRPENPLS
-364 ATFYLKPHENILK
+364 TTFNLKPHENILK
-377 DEAVLGHLA
+377 DEAVLDHLA

-415 SQNKSLFKM
+415 CQNKSLFKM
-424 LKEASPVVIDD
+424 LKEANPVVIDD

-455 QVKTIKEDMTLKN
+455 QIKTIKEDMTLKN

-523 TKSSLGRV
+523 TKSSLGRA

-568 YFLSELAFQEPFQDG
+568 YVLSELAFQEPFQDG
-583 TRFDFPTQQ
+583 ARFDFPTQQ
-592 ITETSPTLA
+592 ITDISPTLA
-601 ELKDYGLLHHHCLS
+601 ELKNYGLLHQHCLS

>member
-1 MIPLPEISVN
+1 MSI
-11 EIEVFFVEQKISEQH
+11 QDSEQR
-26 FLIIFM
+26 FLALFM
-32 AFYQRVD
+32 AFYQRVE
-39 GQLSAYAVWA
+39 GQISAYAFWA
-49 LITFIRNFGA
+49 LITFIRNFGVG
-59 ESTSLP
+59 STSLP
-65 LAQLT
+65 LGELS
-70 KATGIQTKKLRVVL
+70 KVIGIQVKKLRGVL
-84 NELEQHGILK
+84 NELEQQEILK
-94 IDFPETGKRARVRHL
+94 IDFPETGKRSRVRHL
-109 QLNLAYISDDLIMSV
+109 QLNLTYIR
-124 YSLDNIIK
+124 LDSATSIEWLKNSNK
-132 RMSRKFPLLKFIE
+132 RMVRRIPLLKLIQT
-145 LLFMKSAEIKISN
+145 LLIKSDGISINN
-158 LPKKTETD
+158 LPKKIEID
-166 CNLDYRSYLVLLRLI
+166 CYLDCRSYLVLLRLL
-181 YGADSFGIVV
+181 YGADSFGIVI

-197 IERATGLNKQSI
+197 IERATGLSKQSI
-209 YRAIQQLKQFGFIR
+209 YRAIQQLKKNGFIR
-223 CQANGAIRNSFI
+223 CQADGAIRNSFI

-245 LSHKFWGDAA
+245 LSHRFWGDAA

-274 KVASIFTMLNP
+274 KVASIFTVLDQ
-285 KSDLLSNTKSE
+285 KSDLLLNDGKDNSKT
-296 DSDVGLKVLNCKNY
+296 GLEVLKYKNN

-318 WMKPFIL
+318 WMKPIL
-325 RSRDA
+325 YKKNNDFDVIQRA
-330 VGYAN
+330 EV
-335 YVLLQQQEIMKLYDH
+335 MKFFDH
-350 YVELKRLHPENPLS
+350 YLELKQLRPENPLS
-364 ATFYLKPHENILK
+364 TTFNLKPHENILK
-377 DEAVLGHLA
+377 DEAVLDHLE

-415 SQNKSLFKM
+415 CQNKSLFKM
-424 LKEASPVVIDD
+424 LKEANPVVVDD

-455 QVKTIKEDMTLKN
+455 QIKTIKEDMTLKN

-523 TKSSLGRV
+523 TKSSLGRA

-568 YFLSELAFQEPFQDG
+568 YVLSELAFQEPFQDG
-583 TRFDFPTQQ
+583 ARFDFPTQQ
-592 ITETSPTLA
+592 ITDISPTLA